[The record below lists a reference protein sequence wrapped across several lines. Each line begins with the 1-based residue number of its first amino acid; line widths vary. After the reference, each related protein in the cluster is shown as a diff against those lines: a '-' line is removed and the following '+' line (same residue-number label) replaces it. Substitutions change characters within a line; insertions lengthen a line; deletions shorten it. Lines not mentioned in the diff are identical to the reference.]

1 MNQRIAVRAI
11 IRKDEKTLLLRRA
24 EGRPTIL
31 GKYELPGG
39 KLGYGEQPED
49 ALRRYLH
56 DEAGLH
62 IQTAQLFDAVTYIDH
77 DDRDIQYG
85 VITYLVSLTDSQ
97 HELQLS
103 KNYDKYQWIKVQ
115 NIQQDE
121 ITDLTQLLLGIVE
134 QEALTHEVTDKKNT
148 LVANNSTS
156 EKITIFSD
164 GGSRGN
170 PGPSACGYVIVNPRQ
185 EVIDEGGEYLGIT
198 TNNQAEYH
206 GVRLG
211 LERAIVLGYKRV
223 DFKIDS
229 MLVVNQMN
237 GIYKIKNRE
246 LWPINERIHE
256 LMKQF
261 DKVTFSHVRREFNQ
275 LADGMVNK
283 TLDAHIADQQ
293 DKV

>member
-24 EGRPTIL
+24 NGRPTIL

-39 KLGYGEQPED
+39 TLAYGEQPED

-85 VITYLVSLTDSQ
+85 IITYLVSLANIQ
-97 HELQLS
+97 HEVTLS
-103 KNYDKYQWIKVQ
+103 PKYDKYQWAKVQ
-115 NIQQDE
+115 NVQQNE
-121 ITDLTQLLLGIVE
+121 ITDLTQLLLGIIE
-134 QEALTHEVTDKKNT
+134 QETLTNGIKEANDIS
-148 LVANNSTS
+148 VANNATQ
-156 EKITIFSD
+156 EKVTIFSD

-170 PGPSACGYVIVNPRQ
+170 PGPSACGYVIINESQ
-185 EVIDEGGEYLGIT
+185 EVTDEGGEYLGIT

-211 LERAIVLGYKRV
+211 LERAIELGYRRV

-283 TLDAHIADQQ
+283 TLDAHIVEQQ
-293 DKV
+293 HKV